1 MLTSI
6 FHLML
11 IKGLKTISRNIQ
23 KFVGLVD
30 SRENYKDLVLFSETL
45 LNKSK
50 CTVFLINILKF
61 SATSLADGGLLPAA
75 VVDTAAKSQL
85 SPGLFQLSGLPL
97 NKIHEIGIAREWTL
111 DLRSH
116 CFWGTGE
123 KLGQERQYS
132 SGTKQEWEGRRLV
145 RLVGAKKY
153 PLFKKYSQI
162 GPRLYQIPSTAV
174 GMFSPMRSKGGSFAE
189 SVGTFPYVDTI
200 RRSGEGIF
208 RTRAKVC
215 WGGRLV
221 GVSAH
226 AGEDYKMLI

>member
-61 SATSLADGGLLPAA
+61 SATSLADKGLLPAA

-97 NKIHEIGIAREWTL
+97 NKIHEIGIARE
-111 DLRSH
+111 
-116 CFWGTGE
+116 
-123 KLGQERQYS
+123 
-132 SGTKQEWEGRRLV
+132 
-145 RLVGAKKY
+145 
-153 PLFKKYSQI
+153 
-162 GPRLYQIPSTAV
+162 
-174 GMFSPMRSKGGSFAE
+174 
-189 SVGTFPYVDTI
+189 
-200 RRSGEGIF
+200 
-208 RTRAKVC
+208 
-215 WGGRLV
+215 
-221 GVSAH
+221 
-226 AGEDYKMLI
+226 